1 MALKP
6 CRECGSQVS
15 TRAKVCPQCG
25 IGWPAKKHAVLRWT
39 LWIFGSIVIGLVNY
53 WRAWRP
59 HRQQPPQTF
68 LSRRSK
74 NLRFIRSSIANQN
87 LRMDPLRFQPRQ
99 LVPEQRALDGTAI
112 KAETHFAESNV
123 PLLVEFSTSDSIK
136 TTAIEG
142 RTNLPDGTRLFVG
155 LSAPPLPNG
164 EPMCRNAMWQY
175 EVAVSDGAFKA
186 GPFPCRLGFYTL
198 TLSTPAAEFQ
208 PENVQ
213 AVIGLHGENL
223 EGPYVEADCARS
235 CPKRMPALGRS
246 IY

>member
-1 MALKP
+1 
-6 CRECGSQVS
+6 
-15 TRAKVCPQCG
+15 
-25 IGWPAKKHAVLRWT
+25 
-39 LWIFGSIVIGLVNY
+39 
-53 WRAWRP
+53 
-59 HRQQPPQTF
+59 
-68 LSRRSK
+68 
-74 NLRFIRSSIANQN
+74 
-87 LRMDPLRFQPRQ
+87 MDPLDFRLNSDRSSELLARLATTPPATTADVPQSSQQESALYSLLHREPESPNGSASISAPSV
-99 LVPEQRALDGTAI
+99 VPEQRALDGTAI